1 MRSKASLYQI
11 LHIWVDEELGKGVVE
26 KYVWDTYYFINTMLV
41 ALQELSH
48 SYLLIFF
55 RLDII
60 IFIK

>member
-11 LHIWVDEELGKGVVE
+11 LHIWVDEELGTGEVE

-55 RLDII
+55 RIGII